1 MKETEYAHSLR
12 SLRPS
17 PDCLNS
23 PSRRTSTRSCCTRR
37 STLVFCQ
44 VWAGRALAV
53 GLVWV
58 VAVRAAAVPAGL
70 VAVAVLVQ
78 GQVVREVAAA
88 PRRRSP

>member
-53 GLVWV
+53 
-58 VAVRAAAVPAGL
+58 RAAAVPAGL